1 MWKWCAAFCTIKMVD
16 CDLQNHSFKYLYA
29 ANGSAHQ
36 EFWRDFQWA
45 AACGFYKSPSL
56 SPTVYIYGSVVP
68 LPHRALHTHKYLQCD
83 EFSLLRPFSSAIS
96 IRAYTKHMTAG
107 IVEVNSGRWWFCESF
122 KVNSSQSTSAFRSEG
137 KFARHHKT
145 RTKVHHRLFFRKGC
159 IFCGA
164 AASVWVARARA
175 QQHRDKDRNTGRH
188 TERDFIAVEWRTPSL
203 VADADAVVRPLTT
216 ARTILGTGSH
226 GWMRANERKG
236 GFVEVGNVHSIASF
250 RAGVFHS
257 GQKPKMELF
266 VFLFKVGLISV

>member
-1 MWKWCAAFCTIKMVD
+1 MVSLPHTPSSADNNHLIGVRRCGSDVRLSARSKWSTAICRTTVSNIYMRQMALLIKNFGENSNERQRAVFTN
-16 CDLQNHSFKYLYA
+16 LPPYL
-29 ANGSAHQ
+29 
-36 EFWRDFQWA
+36 R
-45 AACGFYKSPSL
+45 L
-56 SPTVYIYGSVVP
+56 SIYIYGSVVP

-164 AASVWVARARA
+164 AASV
-175 QQHRDKDRNTGRH
+175 
-188 TERDFIAVEWRTPSL
+188 
-203 VADADAVVRPLTT
+203 
-216 ARTILGTGSH
+216 
-226 GWMRANERKG
+226 
-236 GFVEVGNVHSIASF
+236 
-250 RAGVFHS
+250 
-257 GQKPKMELF
+257 
-266 VFLFKVGLISV
+266 

>member
-1 MWKWCAAFCTIKMVD
+1 M
-16 CDLQNHSFKYLYA
+16 
-29 ANGSAHQ
+29 
-36 EFWRDFQWA
+36 
-45 AACGFYKSPSL
+45 CGFLHDQNGRLRFAEPQFQISICGKWLCSSRILARLPMS
-56 SPTVYIYGSVVP
+56 GSVRFLQISLPISDCLYIHGSVDP

-164 AASVWVARARA
+164 AASV
-175 QQHRDKDRNTGRH
+175 
-188 TERDFIAVEWRTPSL
+188 
-203 VADADAVVRPLTT
+203 
-216 ARTILGTGSH
+216 
-226 GWMRANERKG
+226 
-236 GFVEVGNVHSIASF
+236 
-250 RAGVFHS
+250 
-257 GQKPKMELF
+257 
-266 VFLFKVGLISV
+266 